1 MKRKFLSIIL
11 AVALSANMTVG
22 VSAGDV
28 DITISDSASDEN
40 VESEDVTADISVD
53 AEKDEE
59 DADVEVEEDE
69 ETEPREDE
77 ETEELDLFDSEEDVF
92 SDGAMD
98 AGVTEHG
105 IVGGYIPSAADYNVP
120 VYDSGISMYSELPSA
135 FPDNVDSVRQKY
147 PDNRDQNPYGTCWAF
162 ASTGLA
168 EFDLIN
174 KGIYNKNIDLSE
186 LQLAYFTYNSVQD
199 PLGGTAGDYAKYYN
213 ENATANYLN
222 YGGNYEM
229 AARRMSQ
236 WVGSTAEADV
246 QYNQATNVLKNGLND
261 EYAYNH
267 DVAHLKNA
275 YIINIKSNADA
286 VKENIMNRGAVGVM
300 YYHND
305 KFMLWNDAKQLWTYY
320 DTDYSGGGHAVMIVG
335 WDDNFS
341 KDNFVGT
348 EKPASDGA
356 WLVRNSWGIV
366 QSYFWMSYES
376 TSLSES
382 AWAFDVSIVDD
393 DEYDNNYQL
402 DGGLQGYPSECTTV
416 SNVYTVGAKE
426 NVTSET
432 LKAISISC
440 MKASGVNY
448 SIDIYTDLKNKN
460 NPASGTLQTAA
471 HTEGITAYAGI
482 YTIPL
487 ESEVK
492 LKPESSFAVV
502 VKVDKKAIDYEQATK
517 IVSNVGSADE
527 KTVWDCAVSLDNRKS
542 FYGYGSN
549 QFGSWPWGNFCIK
562 AFTTNNKYKITY
574 NLNGGEN
581 NADNPMAY
589 GGNDEPIILKAP
601 TRGDGY
607 AFAGWYLDEKFT
619 NPITEIPANAS
630 GDYTLYAK
638 WVSATGEKFASY
650 SLNLNGNISINM
662 YMELPDEL
670 KSNPNAYMK
679 FALPNGTVSKVKVS
693 EARQKEGYY
702 IFTGKVAAKEMTKD
716 VKVRMYADDNDYGK
730 EYTVNVRNYADY
742 ILKHQEEYGT
752 TAVNL
757 IKSMLNYGAASQ
769 ELFGYETNNL
779 ANSILSAEDRNVTM
793 HDFENDSYKYS
804 YVENTGTLGIKWYG
818 SSLLL
823 KSDTCV
829 RDYFYLDGP
838 SGIDA
843 YSFYKVDTNGTET
856 KLQPVAKTI
865 NGETYYYVDIPDIKA
880 QDLDQS
886 IKVIVKNS
894 SNEKI
899 ISLKY
904 NAFNYAYALW
914 NNETPDEKSVAVM
927 NAMYSYWENAKA
939 YVNSK
944 NK

>member
-11 AVALSANMTVG
+11 AAALSVNLTVG

-69 ETEPREDE
+69 ETESQEGE

-98 AGVTEHG
+98 ARVTEHG

-135 FPDNVDSVRQKY
+135 FPDNVDSVQQKY
-147 PDNRDQNPYGTCWAF
+147 PGNRNQNPYGTCWAF

-213 ENATANYLN
+213 ENATVDYLN

-246 QYNQATNVLKNGLND
+246 QYSQAANVLKNGLND
-261 EYAYNH
+261 KYAYNY

-275 YIINIKSNADA
+275 YIINIKDNVEA
-286 VKENIMNRGAVGVM
+286 VKENIMDRGAVGVM

-305 KFMLWNDAKQLWTYY
+305 KFMLCNDAKQLWTYY

-382 AWAFDVSIVDD
+382 AWAFDVSAVDD
-393 DEYDNNYQL
+393 KEYDNNYQL
-402 DGGLQGYPSECTTV
+402 DGGLESWTNPYTTV
-416 SNVYTVGAKE
+416 SNVYTVSPKNGVA
-426 NVTSET
+426 SEI
-432 LKAISISC
+432 LKAVSFSC
-440 MKASGVNY
+440 MKKAGVSY
-448 SIDIYTDLKNKN
+448 SIDVYTDLQGN
-460 NPASGTLQTAA
+460 NPASGILCSEA
-471 HTEGITAYAGI
+471 HTEGATTYAGI

-487 ESEVK
+487 ANEIE
-492 LKPESSFAVV
+492 LQAGSSFAVV
-502 VKVDKKAIDYEQATK
+502 VNTDVAAVDYEQATQ
-517 IVSNVGSADE
+517 IVSGTDSTKV
-527 KTVWDCAVSLDNRKS
+527 VWDCKVSQLNGKS
-542 FYGYGSN
+542 FYGNRYGN
-549 QFGSWPWGNFCIK
+549 FWDFPYYGNFCIK

-581 NADNPMAY
+581 NADNPTAY

-638 WVSATGEKFASY
+638 WVSATGEKFTSY

-693 EARQKEGYY
+693 EARQDKEYY

-742 ILKHQEEYGT
+742 ILKHQEKYGT

-779 ANSILSAEDRNVTM
+779 ANSILSAEDQKVTT
-793 HDFENDSYKYS
+793 HNFKNDRYKYN
-804 YVENTGTLGIKWYG
+804 YEENSDALGIKWYG

-838 SGIDA
+838 SGIDT
-843 YSFYKVDTNGTET
+843 YSFYKVDTNDAET

-880 QDLDQS
+880 QNLDQS

-894 SNEKI
+894 SNKEI
-899 ISLKY
+899 ISLEY

-914 NNETPDEKSVAVM
+914 NNKAPDEKSVAVM

-944 NK
+944 NN